1 MYLLANHSRQN
12 ISLNLKIGY
21 FLNTDDC
28 VRASLFPNKG
38 NLIIITEKNNA
49 SIQLT
54 VLLFTEFVEQKQKV
68 YLLKPYHHSKNLRGN
83 IHSLYLLIYYFVDI
97 LLIKI

>member
-1 MYLLANHSRQN
+1 MYFLANHSRQN

-38 NLIIITEKNNA
+38 NLIIITEKKIMQA
-49 SIQLT
+49 S
-54 VLLFTEFVEQKQKV
+54 
-68 YLLKPYHHSKNLRGN
+68 N
-83 IHSLYLLIYYFVDI
+83 
-97 LLIKI
+97 

>member
-1 MYLLANHSRQN
+1 MIVSGLPCFQIKVTWLL
-12 ISLNLKIGY
+12 LLK
-21 FLNTDDC
+21 
-28 VRASLFPNKG
+28 
-38 NLIIITEKNNA
+38 KNNA